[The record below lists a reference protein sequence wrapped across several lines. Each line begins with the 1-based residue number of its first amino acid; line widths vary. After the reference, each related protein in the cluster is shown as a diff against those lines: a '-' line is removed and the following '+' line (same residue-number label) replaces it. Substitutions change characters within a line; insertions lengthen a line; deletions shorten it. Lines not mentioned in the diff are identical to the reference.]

1 MTRRQERRVAWRQG
15 RRDDASA
22 AMRTAAGRE
31 DRGGSES
38 AAAARRALAQVRE
51 GTRTETVQSRTPA
64 QSIGGSLMQ
73 RVTITIDDELMT
85 ELDRI
90 ITARGYQNRSE
101 AIRDL
106 ARAGIRE
113 AGETLDAKRDCVAA
127 LVYIYDH
134 AARELP
140 KRLTETFHDHHE
152 LSLSSLHVHLDHDS
166 CMEVTV
172 LKGKTGAVQHFAEHV
187 IAERGVR
194 HGRVVMM
201 PTQALPRRGGAGP
214 RRPKPSHRKPSH
226 AKPSHGKHAHGASHT

>member
-1 MTRRQERRVAWRQG
+1 
-15 RRDDASA
+15 
-22 AMRTAAGRE
+22 
-31 DRGGSES
+31 
-38 AAAARRALAQVRE
+38 
-51 GTRTETVQSRTPA
+51 
-64 QSIGGSLMQ
+64 MQ

-90 ITARGYQNRSE
+90 IAARGYQNRSE

-113 AGETLDAKRDCVAA
+113 AAETLDAKRDCVAA
-127 LVYIYDH
+127 VVYIYDH

-140 KRLTETFHDHHE
+140 RRLTETFHDHHE

-194 HGRVVMM
+194 HGRIVLM
-201 PTQALPRRGGAGP
+201 PTEALARGAARAAPSIPTARPGP
-214 RRPKPSHRKPSH
+214 SCGMPLRTAPVICDFAPMILP
-226 AKPSHGKHAHGASHT
+226 AADAANGDQPCALA

>member
-1 MTRRQERRVAWRQG
+1 MRTSNCERR
-15 RRDDASA
+15 
-22 AMRTAAGRE
+22 
-31 DRGGSES
+31 
-38 AAAARRALAQVRE
+38 
-51 GTRTETVQSRTPA
+51 
-64 QSIGGSLMQ
+64 MQ

-90 ITARGYQNRSE
+90 IAARGYQNRSE

-127 LVYIYDH
+127 VVYIYDH

-214 RRPKPSHRKPSH
+214 RRPKPSHAKPSQGKH
-226 AKPSHGKHAHGASHT
+226 SHGKH

>member
-1 MTRRQERRVAWRQG
+1 
-15 RRDDASA
+15 
-22 AMRTAAGRE
+22 
-31 DRGGSES
+31 
-38 AAAARRALAQVRE
+38 
-51 GTRTETVQSRTPA
+51 
-64 QSIGGSLMQ
+64 MQ

-90 ITARGYQNRSE
+90 IAARGYQNRSE

-201 PTQALPRRGGAGP
+201 PTQALPRPARARRAQAFPGEAFPRQACP
-214 RRPKPSHRKPSH
+214 RRIPHLSAGCPCALRPRY
-226 AKPSHGKHAHGASHT
+226 AILCR

>member
-1 MTRRQERRVAWRQG
+1 
-15 RRDDASA
+15 
-22 AMRTAAGRE
+22 
-31 DRGGSES
+31 
-38 AAAARRALAQVRE
+38 
-51 GTRTETVQSRTPA
+51 
-64 QSIGGSLMQ
+64 MQ

-90 ITARGYQNRSE
+90 IAARGYQNRSE

-113 AGETLDAKRDCVAA
+113 TGETLDAKRDCVAA

-172 LKGKTGAVQHFAEHV
+172 LKGKTGAVTTLRRARDRR
-187 IAERGVR
+187 ARRAPRPRGDDADAGACAHR
-194 HGRVVMM
+194 PRAPG
-201 PTQALPRRGGAGP
+201 QACPRRIPHLSAGCPCAP
-214 RRPKPSHRKPSH
+214 RPRYAILCR
-226 AKPSHGKHAHGASHT
+226 